1 MSSVTDNR
9 ATTTSLACSGKP
21 AVARARAL
29 ALDPTPTLYN
39 GDEALLLICP

>member
-9 ATTTSLACSGKP
+9 ATTTIPACSGKP
-21 AVARARAL
+21 AVARARTL
-29 ALDPTPTLYN
+29 ALDPTLYH